1 MGSARPPM
9 LSPQPMKRF
18 LQSAGVQSALARL
31 AAGYLKFVA
40 RTTRWRVED
49 AACIAAF
56 AEGPPCIVAFW
67 HETLPAMPVLWLRR
81 CALSTQ
87 KPAVVL
93 ASRHRDGQLIGLGV
107 ARFGIG
113 LVAGS
118 SSRGGAAGFRALINA
133 LRNGADIGITPDGP
147 RGPRR
152 QAAPGIAQ
160 LAAMTGANILA
171 CAASTA
177 WAIQFN
183 SWDRMRFPLPFGPG
197 RLVCAPPISVSRDSW
212 QDSLPQIEATLT
224 SVTELAARR

>member
-1 MGSARPPM
+1 MGSRAAAV
-9 LSPQPMKRF
+9 LSPERMKRF
-18 LQSAGVQSALARL
+18 LQSPGVQTALARL

-40 RTTRWRVED
+40 RTTRWRIEGD
-49 AACIAAF
+49 DGIHDF
-56 AEGPPCIVAFW
+56 ALGAPCIVAFW
-67 HETLPAMPVLWLRR
+67 HETLPTMPILWLRR
-81 CALSTQ
+81 CALSTK
-87 KPAVVL
+87 KPAFVL
-93 ASRHRDGQLIGLGV
+93 ASRHRDGRLIGLGV

-133 LRNGADIGITPDGP
+133 LQNGADIGITPDGP

-160 LAAMTGANILA
+160 LAAMTGAKIL
-171 CAASTA
+171 CSAASTG

-197 RLVCAPPISVSRDSW
+197 RLVCAKLISVPRDNW
-212 QDSLPQIEATLT
+212 QASLAMIEASLT
-224 SVTELAARR
+224 SVTEQAARP